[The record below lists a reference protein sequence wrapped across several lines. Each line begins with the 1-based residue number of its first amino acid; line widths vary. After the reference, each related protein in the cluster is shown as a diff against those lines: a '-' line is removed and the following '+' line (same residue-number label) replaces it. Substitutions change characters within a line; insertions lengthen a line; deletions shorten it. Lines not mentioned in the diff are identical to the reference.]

1 MGHGRM
7 LSIIEPKRYLS
18 NKFLEMETTAIKLK
32 LANDDLMT
40 LIKNSKD
47 TMPKKD
53 SSTTASKKDSN
64 NLDEAD

>member
-47 TMPKKD
+47 TLKD
-53 SSTTASKKDSN
+53 SSTTATKKDSN

>member
-47 TMPKKD
+47 TLKD
-53 SSTTASKKDSN
+53 SSTTATKKDSN
-64 NLDEAD
+64 NLDEPD